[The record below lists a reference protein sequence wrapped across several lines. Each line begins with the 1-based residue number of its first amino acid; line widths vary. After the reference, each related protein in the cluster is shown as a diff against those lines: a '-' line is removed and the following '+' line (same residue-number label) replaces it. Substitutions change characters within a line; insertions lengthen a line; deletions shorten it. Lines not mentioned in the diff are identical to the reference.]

1 MLLPRSAR
9 GHPRSALRLLAR
21 PAPRA
26 ARAGLPA
33 LVDSWT
39 RITTVAD
46 RLAHRRLNQGKEY
59 EALHDALER
68 AVEVEGRGWRPKEVE
83 QTEREVR
90 ATSGVAADVA
100 ETEGASARRSLESV
114 VEELKQYGE
123 NCASLRGLDGRHA
136 AVGSDS
142 LNSRRS
148 LVTRS
153 PLFNIAPRHAID
165 APHDQARLGLSQ
177 PAPPQRRPLGP
188 WSVAKRSQVVEADP
202 AALETCAV
210 PVAAWQSAGYF

>member
-1 MLLPRSAR
+1 M
-9 GHPRSALRLLAR
+9 
-21 PAPRA
+21 
-26 ARAGLPA
+26 PA

-142 LNSRRS
+142 
-148 LVTRS
+148 
-153 PLFNIAPRHAID
+153 
-165 APHDQARLGLSQ
+165 
-177 PAPPQRRPLGP
+177 RRPLGP